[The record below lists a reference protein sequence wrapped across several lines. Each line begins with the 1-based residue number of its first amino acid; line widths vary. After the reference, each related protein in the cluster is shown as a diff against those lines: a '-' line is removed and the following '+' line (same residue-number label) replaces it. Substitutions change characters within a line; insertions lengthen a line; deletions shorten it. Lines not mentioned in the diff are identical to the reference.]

1 MKNNR
6 EKTMRVL
13 NYFAVLF
20 CITTFFGAAGVY
32 AQRPPQIKVKKA
44 VDISVRPALYF
55 GDSVLNAQPINKD
68 SRYVTAGKKI
78 VLTPADSFSNS
89 GGKYAFNLMY
99 ILYGSPQNE
108 VTSIEN
114 LTNRLRIG
122 NEVISQHQV
131 KFLNTDSGNNDTK
144 IHYVRTQ
151 VYLPTGTSEITLSLD
166 DDKKIAES
174 NENNNT
180 HSFTVEVVAKP

>member
-1 MKNNR
+1 MNNT
-6 EKTMRVL
+6 KKQSTIVS
-13 NYFAVLF
+13 NCFALLLLTIAF
-20 CITTFFGAAGVY
+20 CAANTY
-32 AQRPPQIKVKKA
+32 AQRPAPIKLKKA

-68 SRYVTAGKKI
+68 SRYVVAGQKI

-99 ILYGSPQNE
+99 ILYGSPQND
-108 VTSIEN
+108 VTGIEN

-122 NEVISQHQV
+122 SEIINQHQV
-131 KFLNTDSGNNDTK
+131 KFLATDSGNNDTK

-151 VYLPTGTSEITLSLD
+151 VYLPIGTSVVTLSLD

-180 HSFTVEVVAKP
+180 HSFTVEVVSKP